1 MKVISND
8 NRIENNF
15 AMYLEL
21 TDEQLMFVQ
30 ETGIK
35 NISVDEMLGLMAST
49 GNNAHIIQLVLTDND
64 IRMKKNY
71 EILLKVY
78 DTVSWFNRE
87 YKFNIRRQVCHQ

>member
-15 AMYLEL
+15 AMFLEL
-21 TDEQLMFVQ
+21 TDKQLMFVQ

-35 NISVDEMLGLMAST
+35 NVNVEKMLELMASN

-71 EILLKVY
+71 ETLLKIY

-87 YKFNIRRQVCHQ
+87 DTFNIRRQVCHH